1 MSWAT
6 GRSAPSS
13 AAAPL
18 ADGQPPSELGS
29 AVPAGPAPLP
39 CHTLGLDHDMDG
51 QGLDM
56 VEGGRGGHGEVA
68 GEGAGRGGHGE
79 VAGRGGHGEVA
90 GRGGHGEDAG
100 RRSHGEVAG
109 EGAGPE
115 GDSFGWP
122 VPCEVKSS
130 HQQKWAELSVG
141 FLVRPYLRQNR
152 GLRTTVCVAGQ
163 CADAELAVWW
173 VWLVVE

>member
-1 MSWAT
+1 MSWET

-18 ADGQPPSELGS
+18 ADGQPPSELGQ

-39 CHTLGLDHDMDG
+39 CHTLGLDLDMDG

-56 VEGGRGGHGEVA
+56 VEGGRGG
-68 GEGAGRGGHGE
+68 
-79 VAGRGGHGEVA
+79 
-90 GRGGHGEDAG
+90 
-100 RRSHGEVAG
+100 HGEVAG